1 MFVKIYGRMTC
12 PFCVRAKSLAD
23 KLSAEVDG
31 FSYEFIDIIEK
42 DMSKD
47 DIAKAIGVTQVQ
59 TVPQV
64 VIDEKPIG
72 GCTDF
77 QAFVQ
82 EKFGITL

>member
-1 MFVKIYGRMTC
+1 MFIKIYGRMTC
-12 PFCVRAKSLAD
+12 PFCVRAKNLAD
-23 KLSAEVDG
+23 KLATEVNG

-64 VIDEKPIG
+64 VVDGQPIG

-77 QAFVQ
+77 QAFAQ
-82 EKFGITL
+82 QKFGITL

>member
-12 PFCVRAKSLAD
+12 PFCVRAKTLAD
-23 KLSAEVDG
+23 KLSTEVEE

-42 DMSKD
+42 DMSKE
-47 DIAKAIGVTQVQ
+47 DIAKAIGVAEVK

-64 VIDEKPIG
+64 VVDNQPIG

-77 QAFVQ
+77 QAFAQ
-82 EKFGITL
+82 QKFAISL